1 MDVPPTLTRTTCDHC
16 GPVLCSFLGPG
27 LFSPLARREVLT
39 FCSRH
44 IFKSACLRFVKVKR
58 EAGNPAAG
66 TKPPPPCSA
75 VAEMIQVSRWRR
87 PQRCR
92 NELLPADATQ
102 KETGEFPL
110 GGLRLCHSRD
120 VIAGPATGFSQ
131 LEPRVDVQIPR
142 WSPAPE
148 KKTRDSFCVFWVQT
162 RLNCQQFPAEVPR
175 PPSPRCNS
183 EAPASES
190 SCRTLQNPA
199 ELCRTS
205 RLQLR
210 RFRLSFFFQ
219 SWNRFRSAS

>member
-1 MDVPPTLTRTTCDHC
+1 MFKVCESEARSWESRGRNQVPPT
-16 GPVLCSFLGPG
+16 PVP
-27 LFSPLARREVLT
+27 T
-39 FCSRH
+39 
-44 IFKSACLRFVKVKR
+44 
-58 EAGNPAAG
+58 
-66 TKPPPPCSA
+66 PCSA

-102 KETGEFPL
+102 KETGEFPP

-131 LEPRVDVQIPR
+131 LEPCVDVQIPR

-148 KKTRDSFCVFWVQT
+148 NKTRDSFCVFWVQT

-210 RFRLSFFFQ
+210 RFRLSFFFSELEQ
-219 SWNRFRSAS
+219 IPLGVLTQNHREEPPIIYFF

>member
-1 MDVPPTLTRTTCDHC
+1 MFKVCESEARSWESRGRNQAPPPT
-16 GPVLCSFLGPG
+16 
-27 LFSPLARREVLT
+27 
-39 FCSRH
+39 
-44 IFKSACLRFVKVKR
+44 
-58 EAGNPAAG
+58 
-66 TKPPPPCSA
+66 PCSA

-102 KETGEFPL
+102 KETGEFPR

-120 VIAGPATGFSQ
+120 VIAGPAAGFSQ

-210 RFRLSFFFQ
+210 RFWLSFFFSELEQ
-219 SWNRFRSAS
+219 IPLGVLTQNHREEPPIILIFLKNAVFIEFSNVKKTKQFRTQASSSTKR